1 MIYKN
6 LTYSFYKFN
15 QNIHEE
21 AYDVYV
27 DKYFGLYPTNYAMKL
42 ENIYQEFIA
51 VMKITIGIFM
61 VIN

>member
-15 QNIHEE
+15 RNIHEE

-27 DKYFGLYPTNYAMKL
+27 DKYFGLYPTNYAMQL
-42 ENIYQEFIA
+42 ENIYQEFTALLKIA
-51 VMKITIGIFM
+51 IGIFI